1 MNRSS
6 LSIAVVLATATLSA
20 SAGALHG
27 IDPNDMNRSAAA
39 CTDFFDYANGAW
51 RQQNPIPDYMD
62 RWSRR
67 WQSGEVNKE
76 HVRDILADVS
86 AKTDWPKGSAEQ
98 LAGDYYAACMDESRV
113 DQLGMKPIQP
123 WLDEVRAIKS
133 RADLQKTMRHLHT
146 VGIAVPFVLYSN
158 QDLHEPTQVI
168 AHVDAGGLGMPDR
181 DYYLKPEARFVEA
194 RAKYHEH
201 VAKVLTLAGAKPDA
215 AKAAAD
221 TVFEFEKR
229 LAQASLDNVALRDPV
244 QQDHKMDFAGLQQLA
259 PSFDWAAYFDDAN
272 IPRIGL
278 NVTQPKVLQQVDKE
292 LKSTPVE
299 QWRTYLEWTVLR
311 AASDSL
317 PEPFVQEKFAFD
329 GKYLSGATEIKP
341 RWKRCAEDTD
351 SQLGD
356 ALGRAY
362 VEKYFPPE
370 AKARMQDMVKNILL
384 AMRDDIEGLDWMSP
398 QTKAKALEKLATFN
412 PKIGYP
418 DKWKDYQGV
427 SIVRGAYL
435 DDAIATSRWNV
446 ADDRSR
452 IGKPVDRARWGMTP
466 PTSNAYYNPLLNEIV
481 FPAGILQPPAFDVTA
496 TDAVNYGAIGVVIG
510 HEISHGFDDQGA
522 QFDAQGRLA
531 NWWTPEDHAKFQA
544 KGQCVV
550 KQFEGYFIEPGIH
563 HNGKLV
569 LGESIGDL
577 AGAKLAYKG
586 YLKSREGKGPEP
598 TIDGFTPEQ
607 QFFIA
612 WGQWRGDETRPE
624 TQRTMIQGDPHPIA
638 KYRVNGPL
646 SNLPEFRAAFS
657 CKAGD
662 PMVRPEADR
671 CEVW

>member
-244 QQDHKMDFAGLQQLA
+244 QQDHKMDFAGLQKLA

-278 NVTQPKVLQQVDKE
+278 NVTQPKFLQQVDKE

-317 PEPFVQEKFAFD
+317 PEPFVQEKFAFY

-384 AMRDDIEGLDWMSP
+384 AMHDDIEGLDWMSP

-452 IGKPVDRARWGMTP
+452 IGKPVDRDRWGMTP

-531 NWWTPEDHAKFQA
+531 NWWTPEDNAKFQA

>member
-1 MNRSS
+1 MIRSS
-6 LSIAVVLATATLSA
+6 LSLAMLLAATTVSA
-20 SAGALHG
+20 AGLHG
-27 IDPNDMNRSAAA
+27 INPDDINRHGDA
-39 CTDFFDYANGAW
+39 CTDFFDYANGNW

-76 HVRDILADVS
+76 HVRDILTEVS
-86 AKTDWPKGSAEQ
+86 AKTDSPKGSAEQ
-98 LAGDYYAACMDESRV
+98 LSGDYYAACMDESRV
-113 DQLGMKPIQP
+113 NQLGIAPAKP
-123 WLDEVRAIKS
+123 WLDEIQAIKT
-133 RADLQKTMRHLHT
+133 RDDVQHTIGHLHE
-146 VGIAVPFVLYSN
+146 VGVAVPFVLYSD
-158 QDLHEPTQVI
+158 QDLHDPTQVV
-168 AHVDAGGLGMPDR
+168 AMVAAGGLGLPDR
-181 DYYLKPEARFVEA
+181 DYYLKTEKRFVEA
-194 RAKYHEH
+194 RAEYLEH
-201 VAKVLTLAGAKPDA
+201 VAKMFVLAGAKPAEAEAA
-215 AKAAAD
+215 AK
-221 TVFEFEKR
+221 TVFAFEKR
-229 LAQASLDNVALRDPV
+229 LAEASLDNVALRDPK
-244 QQDHKMDFAGLQQLA
+244 QQDHKMALSGLQALA
-259 PSFDWAAYFDDAN
+259 PAFDWAAYFDAAHVPKID
-272 IPRIGL
+272 L
-278 NVTQPKVLQQVDKE
+278 NVTQPKFLQQVNTE
-292 LKSTPVE
+292 LATTPVD
-299 QWRTYLEWTVLR
+299 QWRTYLRWHVLR
-311 AASDSL
+311 SAADAL
-317 PEPFVQEKFAFD
+317 PEPFAEEKFAFY
-329 GKYLSGATEIKP
+329 GKYLSGATEMKP

-351 SQLGD
+351 NQLGE

-384 AMRDDIEGLDWMSP
+384 AMRDTIDELDWMSQP
-398 QTKAKALEKLATFN
+398 TKAKALEKLATFN

-418 DKWKDYQGV
+418 DKWKDYAGV
-427 SIVRGAYL
+427 RISRDSYW
-435 DDAIATSRWNV
+435 DDLVAASRWNV
-446 ADDRSR
+446 ADDRAR
-452 IGKPVDRARWGMTP
+452 IGKPVDRSRWGMTP
-466 PTSNAYYNPLLNEIV
+466 PTSNAYYNPSLNEIV
-481 FPAGILQPPAFDVTA
+481 FPAGILQPPAFDVKA
-496 TDAVNYGAIGVVIG
+496 IDAVNYGAIGVVIG

-531 NWWTPEDHAKFQA
+531 NWWTPEDNKQFQA

-577 AGAKLAYKG
+577 AGAKLAYRA

-646 SNLPEFRAAFS
+646 SNLPAFREAFQ
-657 CKAGD
+657 CKVDA
-662 PMVRPEADR
+662 PMVRPQADR
-671 CEVW
+671 CDVW